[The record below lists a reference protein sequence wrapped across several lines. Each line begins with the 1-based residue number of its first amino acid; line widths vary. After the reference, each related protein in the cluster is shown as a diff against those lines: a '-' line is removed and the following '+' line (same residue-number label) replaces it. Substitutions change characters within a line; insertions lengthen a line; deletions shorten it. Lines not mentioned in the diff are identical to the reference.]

1 MREVIG
7 MLDLLRTFLR
17 SAVKIANLVI
27 FTGVISNS
35 VTAET
40 IRIAASTPLTSY
52 ADPLAIDSGNGLIP
66 SIFDGLTSVNGD
78 GTVRPALAESWTIT
92 SDTTWV
98 FRLRRNVVFHD
109 GSPFNAISVVDVLN
123 LLRAP
128 EALVYPIAS
137 EVSSIAGTRIIDP
150 FTVEITTHRADG
162 LLARKLSLI
171 PIFPVNVW
179 IDMGRTAFSKHPVGT
194 GPYSILDWGRG
205 GASHVTM
212 TSEESSWRAP
222 KQIDRVEYIFRPDSV
237 TRMQSLMAGEV
248 DIANSIDPD
257 SISLLEAAGYRIY
270 RQPHAINLAIAFY
283 NCGGR
288 SSPTTDRRVRLALN
302 MAVNKNRI
310 VDNLLSGTTEVAT
323 QGGTP
328 GVLGYNPDIKPYA
341 FDPTA
346 ARSLLAEAGYSDG
359 LDLVIGVFSG
369 QFPSDS
375 LIFQQVAQDWAAI
388 GVNAKLQPLAF
399 ADFSRRIQTG
409 AWDGIDAFSAVWS
422 HYQIGDVSRAL
433 KQFSGGVGRTHF
445 CAPELLDEI
454 IDSDSILDEAVRE
467 ATLKDLM
474 SRHHDLAPSLPL
486 VRYVSLNALSPRIL
500 DFKSETGRILF
511 EEMRVTPSIN

>member
-1 MREVIG
+1 MREVVG
-7 MLDLLRTFLR
+7 MPNLLRIFLR
-17 SAVKIANLVI
+17 TVLTITKLFIV
-27 FTGVISNS
+27 TGLISNS
-35 VTAET
+35 VNAET

-66 SIFDGLTSVNGD
+66 SIFDGLTSVGAD
-78 GTVRPALAESWTIT
+78 GTVRSALAESWSAT

-98 FRLRRNVVFHD
+98 FRLKRNIVFHD
-109 GSPFNAISVVDVLN
+109 GSPFNASSVVDVLN

-128 EALVYPIAS
+128 EALVYPIAP
-137 EVSSIAGTRIIDP
+137 EATSIAGTRIIDP

-179 IDMGRTAFSKHPVGT
+179 IDMGRTEFSKHPIGT
-194 GPYSILDWGRG
+194 GPYSILNWGRG
-205 GASHVTM
+205 GSSQVTM
-212 TSEESSWRAP
+212 IGEANSWRAP
-222 KQIDRVEYIFRPDSV
+222 KQIDRIEYVILPDSV

-346 ARSLLAEAGYSDG
+346 ARSLLAEAGYSKG
-359 LDLVIGVFSG
+359 LNLVVGVFSG

-388 GVNAKLQPLAF
+388 GVNAKLQSLAF

-409 AWDGIDAFSAVWS
+409 EWDGIDAFSAVWS

-433 KQFSGGVGRTHF
+433 KQFSGGAGRTYF
-445 CAPELLDEI
+445 CAPELLDEM
-454 IDSDSILDEAVRE
+454 IDSDSILDEAARE

-474 SRHHDLAPSLPL
+474 ARHHDLVPSLPL
-486 VRYVSLNALSPRIL
+486 VRYISLNALSSRIL

-511 EEMRVTPSIN
+511 EEMQVAPSIN